1 MHSHVIKQFQTPA
14 YHCYGFSLTQ
24 GQQDIL
30 GVLYI
35 STLQDHPTEYHLSL
49 ALINVQNQAC
59 ESIVIFTAKGPG
71 NNVMSDMLLGYDAP
85 QNRWVIMQLQG
96 DDYLAFRSLTV
107 RDDGSLRLSPLCLLD
122 QGESEW
128 GLNPLLGLEITDGTY
143 GFLYHK
149 PAFEHMTAALVSKL
163 DVVLQPSVWD
173 ELEEEVV
180 SYWSS
185 YGSTPQIPIQEYLPE
200 KAHYIDG
207 NQTTALKIVSKANIA
222 EAENALTYTDLP
234 VRIAVLCSPE
244 TWVEPRMGPLVPLP
258 PEEEQWR
265 VWLTGWDRGWT
276 SAQWIY
282 AADIGLPI
290 DPTVPSWHAPLAP
303 TVHVAVIAGPSS
315 PAHASGTI
323 VAAIAMLKED
333 EVLSHGVCLDEQ
345 GQVVQVCTSPLGL
358 RPSLCCCAQMVVGVD
373 QLEGRWRLWNWS
385 VFRQQKVQALVTL
398 DASCQRAYVHAEPA
412 SGYFWLIEER
422 QDGVCVSYRDA
433 STLEEQAPA
442 TELPSVRLL
451 PDQEEYRTLN
461 GYRDMGILPYRD
473 TLLLLAQSPEGEL
486 VLYQVEKSEEE

>member
-1 MHSHVIKQFQTPA
+1 
-14 YHCYGFSLTQ
+14 
-24 GQQDIL
+24 
-30 GVLYI
+30 
-35 STLQDHPTEYHLSL
+35 
-49 ALINVQNQAC
+49 
-59 ESIVIFTAKGPG
+59 
-71 NNVMSDMLLGYDAP
+71 
-85 QNRWVIMQLQG
+85 
-96 DDYLAFRSLTV
+96 
-107 RDDGSLRLSPLCLLD
+107 
-122 QGESEW
+122 
-128 GLNPLLGLEITDGTY
+128 
-143 GFLYHK
+143 
-149 PAFEHMTAALVSKL
+149 
-163 DVVLQPSVWD
+163 
-173 ELEEEVV
+173 
-180 SYWSS
+180 
-185 YGSTPQIPIQEYLPE
+185 
-200 KAHYIDG
+200 
-207 NQTTALKIVSKANIA
+207 
-222 EAENALTYTDLP
+222 
-234 VRIAVLCSPE
+234 
-244 TWVEPRMGPLVPLP
+244 
-258 PEEEQWR
+258 
-265 VWLTGWDRGWT
+265 
-276 SAQWIY
+276 
-282 AADIGLPI
+282 
-290 DPTVPSWHAPLAP
+290 
-303 TVHVAVIAGPSS
+303 
-315 PAHASGTI
+315 
-323 VAAIAMLKED
+323 MLKED